1 MLNKFKITSLAGI
14 AAVATLL
21 GSGQAFAFD
30 GTPGNINNVV
40 DTSTDCRISFFYSP
54 GFNYIPIQASFG
66 YAVIYT
72 PDNTHVAG
80 GDYWA
85 EDSTGTGVSVVSASS
100 ESTNTST
107 VVFPAITPTDLY
119 SHCNI
124 TNIQNLQ
131 QTGASGKGTLADPN
145 GAILAASYYGLS
157 FRATSNADGLLYDYE
172 YAFSGAT
179 NTQMIVRQS
188 LANVTPPSGNTIVA
202 DTQKKISDFTVER
215 LNRLATSQPGLLR
228 FLRKDVN
235 NSFNANSRLNFASIN
250 GSVSSGNAWAK
261 LTGTKSNS
269 GSYVLGSLGAH
280 TFVSDNFLLGGML
293 QLDYAEDDANKISGK
308 GWLVG
313 PYFVAKHSTQ
323 PLFFEGRLLYGQT
336 DNKITPLG
344 TFTDNFKTA
353 RWLAQFRTTGEVS
366 YNAVTLMPL
375 LDLTY
380 ADDTQ
385 KTYTDSLGNII
396 SGKTVELMQL
406 TAGMDFRVPVSV
418 QTGSL
423 DLTGGVSGIYSSTSD
438 GNADYEGL
446 RGRADLGIEYSLG
459 EAGTLDVNTFVDG
472 LGSDYQGHGMD
483 IGYNLK
489 F

>member
-1 MLNKFKITSLAGI
+1 MLNRFKKTTLAVVAA
-14 AAVATLL
+14 AAVAMH
-21 GSGQAFAFD
+21 AD
-30 GTPGNINNVV
+30 
-40 DTSTDCRISFFYSP
+40 
-54 GFNYIPIQASFG
+54 
-66 YAVIYT
+66 
-72 PDNTHVAG
+72 
-80 GDYWA
+80 
-85 EDSTGTGVSVVSASS
+85 VVSAYTISGNDNAFAAAVPAAGPFGS
-100 ESTNTST
+100 GCFDASVQPVLDFGGGFITTGNALIRFLAGTNNNFGQLDHDGVTVTST
-107 VVFPAITPTDLY
+107 YLRDESNITVLQSCADPGTTVTSISWNTPSNGTPIPGSSSAFFMTIDYSDSSNDAFTCRVGWTGGFGTDLVAE
-119 SHCNI
+119 C
-124 TNIQNLQ
+124 
-131 QTGASGKGTLADPN
+131 
-145 GAILAASYYGLS
+145 AAVSPPDT
-157 FRATSNADGLLYDYE
+157 TSP
-172 YAFSGAT
+172 T
-179 NTQMIVRQS
+179 
-188 LANVTPPSGNTIVA
+188 VA
-202 DTQKKISDFTVER
+202 DTQKKISGFTVGR
-215 LNRLATSQPGLLR
+215 LNRLTTSQSGLVR
-228 FLRKDVN
+228 FLRKDVR
-235 NSFNANSRLNFASIN
+235 NSFNANSRLNFASID

-280 TFVSDNFLLGGML
+280 TFVSENFLLGGML

-336 DNKITPLG
+336 DNEITPLG

-366 YNAVTLMPL
+366 YNTATLMPL